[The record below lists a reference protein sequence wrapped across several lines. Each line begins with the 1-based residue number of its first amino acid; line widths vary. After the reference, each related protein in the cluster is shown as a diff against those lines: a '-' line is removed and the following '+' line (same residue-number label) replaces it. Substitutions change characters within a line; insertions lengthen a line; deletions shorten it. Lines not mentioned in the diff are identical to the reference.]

1 MASSEELLQSIDP
14 GMHLDKGFFLKIY
27 GYDLT
32 RPGFAEVALQK
43 LEQAGCSKARNYYTC
58 IVVEWEFYHDKEL
71 QKAANWYREQ
81 LGKEADN
88 KKRKAVNELRKNL
101 EEMSDSELIR
111 YAESLLSVS

>member
-1 MASSEELLQSIDP
+1 MASREELLQSIDP

-32 RPGFAEVALQK
+32 RSGFAEVALQK
-43 LEQAGCSKARNYYTC
+43 LEQAGCSKARNYYAC
-58 IVVEWEFYHDKEL
+58 IVTEWEFCHDKEL

-81 LGKEADN
+81 LGREAEN

-101 EEMSDSELIR
+101 EEMSDSDLIR
-111 YAESLLSVS
+111 YAESLTGVS